1 MTSIEGDMLIE
12 LYTTLKVLMV
22 SMNLSIICE
31 RFIFLS
37 QMKSVEILLYC
48 LNIIIKTLIYF

>member
-31 RFIFLS
+31 GFIFLC

-48 LNIIIKTLIYF
+48 LNIIMKTLIYF

>member
-1 MTSIEGDMLIE
+1 MTSIGGDMLIE